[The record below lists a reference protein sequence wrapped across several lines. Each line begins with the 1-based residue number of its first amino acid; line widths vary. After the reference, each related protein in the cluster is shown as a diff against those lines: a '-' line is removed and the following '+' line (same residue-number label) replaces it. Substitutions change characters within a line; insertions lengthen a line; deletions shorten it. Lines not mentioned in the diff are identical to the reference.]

1 MSGEGGDGSKNSD
14 MMVERGRRPSQR
26 RWDVVGRSE
35 EECDRGRAFNEGCT
49 AGLHVFLR
57 KLFYIITVIEF

>member
-1 MSGEGGDGSKNSD
+1 MSGEGGYGSKNSD

-26 RWDVVGRSE
+26 RWDEVGRSE

-49 AGLHVFLR
+49 AGYTS
-57 KLFYIITVIEF
+57 FYESYFILLQ